1 MAAPTAVDVAAF
13 LGEPAKPDTVALAAQ
28 QLPIVSAMAQAYT
41 RGRGFAD
48 DGPAEDLAAVIITA
62 TARMMANPDQIASDD
77 TAGPFSRSIRGGFTG
92 WNLAETFV
100 LNRYR
105 RRAQ

>member
-1 MAAPTAVDVAAF
+1 MSTPTAADVAAF
-13 LGEPAKPDTVALAAQ
+13 LGDPARPETVALAEQ
-28 QLPIVSAMAQAYT
+28 HLPIVTAMARSYT
-41 RGRGFAD
+41 RGRGFDD

-62 TARMMANPDQIASDD
+62 TARLMKNPEQIAFDE
-77 TAGPFSRSIRGGFTG
+77 TVGQFARAIRGGFVG

-105 RRAQ
+105 QRAR

>member
-1 MAAPTAVDVAAF
+1 MTAPTAADVAAF
-13 LGEPAKPDTVALAAQ
+13 LDDPGKPETVALAAQ
-28 QLPIVSAMAQAYT
+28 HLPIVTAMARSYT
-41 RGRGFAD
+41 RGRGFND

-62 TARMMANPDQIASDD
+62 TARLMKNPEQIAFEQA
-77 TAGPFSRSIRGGFTG
+77 AGPMSTAIRGGFAG

-105 RRAQ
+105 QRAR

>member
-1 MAAPTAVDVAAF
+1 MTAPTANDVAAF
-13 LGEPAKPDTVALAAQ
+13 LGEPTNAETAALAEQ
-28 QLPIVSAMAQAYT
+28 HLPIVTAMARSYT
-41 RGRGFAD
+41 RGRGFDD

-62 TARMMANPDQIASDD
+62 TARLMENPKQFPYDQ
-77 TAGPFSRSIRGGFTG
+77 TAGQMSVSFRGAFVG

-105 RRAQ
+105 RRAR